1 MTNQFQL
8 NENITFSVENNALSH
23 SNGNEVSL
31 DNLENKVLQTLVD
44 SFDNTV
50 SKDDIAKCWITVG
63 NTSDNSISRV
73 ISILRGK
80 LNQLDSDSGLVIKSI
95 RKKGYKLTNENKNR
109 QEIALKTST
118 QQSIEQRQEK
128 KIEAVTFEAYS
139 KPFFNRLPI
148 IYFCCLT
155 LFMITIYGFSSLS
168 STTSQS
174 TPNYANP
181 YLLFEDTMR
190 KFELS
195 PSERGDFL
203 VYSGQRMGSRQWL
216 LGVYDNQA
224 KILHYI
230 ERTET
235 DLTTP
240 TWVSEEMLAMRVKG
254 KDSCWVE
261 LISIIDLINNEQG
274 RKITNCYQQS
284 PIFSMTKVSSNEL
297 LIADSPAISKGS
309 HLTRVDIHSG
319 ASKLISV
326 KNDGGAGVYK
336 DIASPNMKHLA
347 LLTTNDWVNTQLD
360 IVSIDDVD
368 TIIWSKHLDFPLFY
382 AAFFDDKI
390 SYKSNEGSII
400 THHFND
406 DFSVG
411 DTLDVPVFMPFD
423 NVTRFANDLIFSK
436 GELYSQNI
444 FLHDLNSDSS
454 IAISQTKSERNYMP
468 HRVNADE
475 VWYISN
481 KTGISQLWS
490 HQLSNQISRQLSFF
504 KSQLEINSLD
514 ISRDGRLVLL
524 GTNNGVQLY
533 SYEQNQVKSLLQTFN
548 GYNPVFFQEKII
560 FTKMQ
565 GSTYELFS
573 HSLNTQNVKQITAH
587 GGYRAKVDGD
597 DLYFDKHNT
606 PGIWKLTDN
615 SETLTLALKYLPK
628 RWLVNDEQLYVINEN
643 TISKFDTVS
652 LSNEIFHS
660 SECQQARQIN
670 WNSCL
675 NVINDNLPNQ
685 IVVLPTR

>member
-1 MTNQFQL
+1 MTHQFQL
-8 NENITFSVENNALSH
+8 NENITFSVDNNTLSH

-31 DNLENKVLQTLVD
+31 DNLENKVLHTLVE
-44 SFDNTV
+44 SFDNAV
-50 SKDDIAKCWITVG
+50 SKDDIAKCWVSVN

-80 LNQLDSDSGLVIKSI
+80 LNQLDVNSGLTIKSI
-95 RKKGYKLTNENKNR
+95 RKKGYKLTDENQKQ
-109 QEIALKTST
+109 QEIVINSSL
-118 QQSIEQRQEK
+118 QQKQEENA
-128 KIEAVTFEAYS
+128 EAAKFKVYS
-139 KPFFNRLPI
+139 KPFFNSLPVL
-148 IYFCCLT
+148 YFCCLT
-155 LFMITIYGFSSLS
+155 LFMITIYGFSSFS
-168 STTSQS
+168 GTTNQFP
-174 TPNYANP
+174 PNYANP

-195 PSERGDFL
+195 PSESGEFL

-216 LGVYDNQA
+216 LGVYDNQT
-224 KILHYI
+224 KTLHYI
-230 ERTET
+230 EREEI

-261 LISIIDLINNEQG
+261 IISITGLINNEQG

-284 PIFSMTKVSSNEL
+284 PIFSMTKISSNEL

-309 HLTRVDIHSG
+309 HLTRIDIHSG
-319 ASKLISV
+319 ASKLINV

-336 DIASPNMKHLA
+336 IIASPNMKHLA
-347 LLTTNDWVNTQLD
+347 LLTTSDWVNTQLD

-368 TIIWSKHLDFPLFY
+368 TVIWSNYLDFPLFY

-390 SYKSNEGSII
+390 SYKSNNGSII

-406 DFSVG
+406 DFSVA
-411 DTLDVPVFMPFD
+411 DTQDIPVFMPFD
-423 NVTRFANDLIFSK
+423 NVTRFTNDLIFSK

-444 FLHDLNSDSS
+444 FLHDLHSDKSV
-454 IAISQTKSERNYMP
+454 AISQTKSERNYMP
-468 HRVNADE
+468 YRLNADE
-475 VWYISN
+475 VWYVSN
-481 KTGISQLWS
+481 KTGVSQLWS
-490 HQLSNQISRQLSFF
+490 HQLSNKISRQLSFF
-504 KSQLEINSLD
+504 ESQLEINSLD

-524 GTNNGVQLY
+524 GTNNGIQLY
-533 SYEQNQVKSLLQTFN
+533 SYEENQVKSLLLTLN

-573 HSLNTQNVKQITAH
+573 YSLNTQDIKQMTTR
-587 GGYRAKVDGD
+587 GGYRAQVDGD
-597 DLYFDKHNT
+597 DLYYDKHDI
-606 PGIWKLTDN
+606 PGLWQ
-615 SETLTLALKYLPK
+615 LTLQDEILVLALEQIPK
-628 RWLVNDEQLYVINEN
+628 RWLVNDEKLYIFKENVI
-643 TISKFDTVS
+643 SRFDSVS
-652 LSNEIFHS
+652 LENEVLLQ